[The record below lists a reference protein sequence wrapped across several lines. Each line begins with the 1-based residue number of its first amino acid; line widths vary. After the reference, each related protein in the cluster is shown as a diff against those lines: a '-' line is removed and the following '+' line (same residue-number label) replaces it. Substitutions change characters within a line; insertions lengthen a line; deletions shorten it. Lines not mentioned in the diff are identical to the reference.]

1 MGGSKTG
8 LVGTA
13 VGIFRQEGVLALWR
27 GVSPGVTRHIIYTG
41 IRISVYDR
49 LRQHISN
56 LNDGHKSHKQ
66 LQLHHRQA
74 LTHWNTSKYFIYI
87 NSPTRNHHII
97 VIAKVHMFI
106 VSKVGA

>member
-1 MGGSKTG
+1 MSINFEAFNQDEDALDVLFIFKKGELVGGSMTG

-13 VGIFRQEGVLALWR
+13 LGIFRQEGVLALWR

-56 LNDGHKSHKQ
+56 SNDGPKSQKQ

-74 LTHWNTSKYFIYI
+74 LPHWNTSEFFI
-87 NSPTRNHHII
+87 
-97 VIAKVHMFI
+97 
-106 VSKVGA
+106 